1 MPDKQLR
8 PFPLSSSTSSNRA
21 RADFEIDLPTCFLKM
36 ATCTSSITFPYEKH
50 TISSTKYQCFHLPTP
65 SLKASVFD
73 PKQLGFPGWRQNSRS
88 VPSSLVHGGDWL
100 WLRPPSSRHCG
111 KHGMH
116 SSVRPAFHENPTDSG
131 AKPDLQAGS
140 RGSIFSD
147 SSYSVS
153 SSMMRAL
160 SSRY

>member
-1 MPDKQLR
+1 MPDEQLG
-8 PFPLSSSTSSNRA
+8 PFPGSLSASSNGA
-21 RADFEIDLPTCFLKM
+21 RADSETDHLTRFLEM
-36 ATCTSSITFPYEKH
+36 PPSISYITFPYEKC
-50 TISSTKYQCFHLPTP
+50 TISSTEDQSFLLPTP
-65 SLKASVFD
+65 SLKAFVFD

-88 VPSSLVHGGDWL
+88 VPSSSVHGGDWL
-100 WLRPPSSRHCG
+100 CLRPRSSRRCG

-116 SSVRPAFHENPTDSG
+116 SSVRPAFQETSTDSG